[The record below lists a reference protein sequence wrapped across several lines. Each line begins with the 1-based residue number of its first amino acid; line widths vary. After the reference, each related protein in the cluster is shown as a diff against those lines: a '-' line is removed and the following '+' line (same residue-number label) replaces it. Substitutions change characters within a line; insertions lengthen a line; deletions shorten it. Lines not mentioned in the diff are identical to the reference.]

1 MTEPRKITADAMP
14 CVVETEAAF
23 RAFLQEGLDAIERGD
38 VVPHAQVMAELDA
51 MIARHRAR
59 CR

>member
-14 CVVETEAAF
+14 RVVETEAAF
-23 RAFLQEGLDAIERGD
+23 RAFLQEGLDAVERGD